1 MKTGRPRKNSID
13 GFASAVDACI
23 AAYEETDNAAELT
36 DYTLAKRLGISQDML
51 DNYYTGAI
59 DAVIAR
65 QEEQR
70 RKDLS
75 DKTEA
80 DNAEDEES
88 SQTSAESSQT
98 YIKRT
103 YSAELKRLIQYRSN
117 ACVAHIAKGGQVTG
131 WIFLSKQKRWGG
143 FSDTQSMESQNT
155 SEITVKIK
163 GANGKELH

>member
-13 GFASAVDACI
+13 GFASAIDACI

-36 DYTLAKRLGISQDML
+36 DYTLAKRLGIGIPML
-51 DNYYTGAI
+51 DFYYTGSI
-59 DAVIAR
+59 DETIAR
-65 QEEQR
+65 QEKQKEQME
-70 RKDLS
+70 KDTIEQASQEGTETDEKADS
-75 DKTEA
+75 DTP
-80 DNAEDEES
+80 
-88 SQTSAESSQT
+88 T
-98 YIKRT
+98 KRT
-103 YSAELKRLIQYRSN
+103 YLGELKRLIQYRSN

-143 FSDTQSMESQNT
+143 FSDTQRMESQNT

>member
-13 GFASAVDACI
+13 GFASAIDACI

-36 DYTLAKRLGISQDML
+36 DYSLAKRLGIGIPML
-51 DNYYTGAI
+51 DFYYTGSI
-59 DAVIAR
+59 DETIAR
-65 QEEQR
+65 QEKKKEQME
-70 RKDLS
+70 KDAS
-75 DKTEA
+75 DQDQGKQ
-80 DNAEDEES
+80 EE
-88 SQTSAESSQT
+88 TDAAT
-98 YIKRT
+98 DTATDTPTKRT
-103 YSAELKRLIQYRSN
+103 YLGELKRLIQYRSN

-143 FSDTQSMESQNT
+143 FSDTQRMESQNT